1 MSPLRLFLMIFVRVY
16 ECDISSLSTDS
27 NLIIKRWCI
36 VPFQR
41 CIQQCI
47 NALMHRTRAA
57 PHLKIASQSSSPRCL
72 PLTANILKTTSRR
85 HQATTNL
92 PSPCPHHHRGGGQD
106 DESLKFCNGPGRP
119 SQDGQTKNLHC
130 NVHPWLFH
138 IHNQNLRD
146 SNIII
151 RLQIII
157 DEGLACQWVSWGGL
171 CLMTLLRSSIDSWY
185 LVKLIWLQH
194 CRCWRWWQWCCYVV
208 ADNLTRTLIV
218 DSN

>member
-1 MSPLRLFLMIFVRVY
+1 MLPLRLFLWHLYVCMSVTYRLETPQYRWKFWSRHSVICMHWCLTEHLTYVCILQFSASM
-16 ECDISSLSTDS
+16 CSLSTDS

-85 HQATTNL
+85 HQATTKL
-92 PSPCPHHHRGGGQD
+92 TSPCPHHHRCAGQD
-106 DESLKFCNGPGRP
+106 DESSFWLKFCNGPGRP
-119 SQDGQTKNLHC
+119 SQDEQTKNLHC
-130 NVHPWLFH
+130 NIGCF
-138 IHNQNLRD
+138 ITRIFTIA
-146 SNIII
+146 NIII

-157 DEGLACQWVSWGGL
+157 DESLAMLVSEMGWP
-171 CLMTLLRSSIDSWY
+171 MFD
-185 LVKLIWLQH
+185 
-194 CRCWRWWQWCCYVV
+194 
-208 ADNLTRTLIV
+208 DF
-218 DSN
+218 